1 MHYFQ
6 WGVLKLFKRVGPSL
20 SEGRPMTVQ
29 KTIVCKVRGSDTSQR
44 RLLATLRAFQQ
55 ACNYVSAIAFHEKCF
70 GKRQL
75 HQRLYY
81 TIRERF
87 ALPANYAIRAI
98 ARVSQSYQTHR
109 QKVHQFRAR
118 SLDLDKRLYTVLRTT
133 DLPEVTIASC
143 AGRVRL
149 CMVLGDYQR
158 TWLQHET
165 RDAKLVYRHR
175 TKTFYLHVGIR
186 FAVHSV
192 PGAHPVGVDVGINR
206 LLVASNGFAEGGGKT
221 THQRHQFRQYRT
233 VLQRQ
238 GTSSAKRKLQR
249 LATKETQW
257 ITTQLH
263 QITKCFVNSLHADEY
278 VVLEDLTHIR
288 RRAKHRHD
296 YRNRFHSWAF
306 AKLQGLIAYK
316 CAERGIAAVYV
327 DPAYTLQRCP
337 RCGTIARRN
346 RRSQALFRCVRCGF
360 QHNADVVAATNL
372 REQAQ
377 GIWAPVS
384 VPIAA
389 GDDPKGTPVQLRGS
403 RAASSEVL
411 ARSN

>member
-1 MHYFQ
+1 
-6 WGVLKLFKRVGPSL
+6 
-20 SEGRPMTVQ
+20 MTVQ
-29 KTIVCKVRGSDTSQR
+29 KTIVCKVTGAESSQR

-55 ACNYVSAIAFHEKCF
+55 ACNYVSAIAFHERCF

-81 TIRERF
+81 AIRERF
-87 ALPANYAIRAI
+87 GLPANYAIRAI
-98 ARVSQSYQTHR
+98 ARVSQSYQQHR
-109 QKVHQFRAR
+109 QKVHHFRAR

-133 DLPEVTIASC
+133 GPHEVTIASC
-143 AGRVRL
+143 TGRVRL
-149 CMVLGDYQR
+149 QMVLGAYQR

-165 RDAKLVYRHR
+165 RDAKLVYRKR
-175 TKTFYLHVGIR
+175 MKTFYLHVGIR

-206 LLVASNGFAEGGGKT
+206 LLVASNGFAESGGKT
-221 THQRHQFRQYRT
+221 THQRHRFRQYRT

-249 LATKETQW
+249 LANKETQW

-263 QITKCFVNSLHADEY
+263 QITRQFVNSLHADEY

-288 RRAKHRHD
+288 QRAKQRKE
-296 YRNRFHSWAF
+296 YRNRFHAWAF

-316 CAERGIAAVYV
+316 CAERGIQVLYV
-327 DPAYTLQRCP
+327 DPAYTSQRCP
-337 RCGTIARRN
+337 RCGTIAKRN
-346 RRSQALFRCVRCGF
+346 RRSQALFRCLLCRF
-360 QHNADVVAATNL
+360 QNNADAVAATNL

-384 VPIAA
+384 APIVA
-389 GDDPKGTPVQLRGS
+389 GDDPKGTAVQLRGS
-403 RAASSEVL
+403 RAASSEAL